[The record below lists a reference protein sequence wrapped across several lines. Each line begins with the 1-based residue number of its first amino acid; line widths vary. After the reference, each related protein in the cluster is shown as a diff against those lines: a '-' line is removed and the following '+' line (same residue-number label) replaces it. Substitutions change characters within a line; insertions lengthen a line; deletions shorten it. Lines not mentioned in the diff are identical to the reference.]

1 MNLRKN
7 KTLVTVVVLFV
18 AFGLVMAYVPF
29 LSPRS
34 LAPRTGDQFSPPPP
48 QAATLVPPLE
58 IVEEVEE
65 IQDSTSSEKIS
76 PPESF
81 LGLEEES
88 ESLGELDNL
97 LEDLGQ

>member
-7 KTLVTVVVLFV
+7 KTLVTVVVILV
-18 AFGLVMAYVPF
+18 AFGLVVAYIPF

-34 LAPRTGDQFSPPPP
+34 LAPEPSGQLSPSQP
-48 QAATLVPPLE
+48 QAATLVPPPEAVE
-58 IVEEVEE
+58 IVEEIEN
-65 IQDSTSSEKIS
+65 STSSEEIS

-88 ESLGELDNL
+88 ELLGELDIL
-97 LEDLGQ
+97 LDDLDQ

>member
-1 MNLRKN
+1 MNLQKN
-7 KTLVTVVVLFV
+7 RTLVTVVILFMV
-18 AFGLVMAYVPF
+18 FGLVMAYIPF
-29 LSPRS
+29 LSPRA
-34 LAPRTGDQFSPPPP
+34 LRAPDDGQFSPPPP

-58 IVEEVEE
+58 VVEEVEE

-88 ESLGELDNL
+88 ELLGELDSLLDNL
-97 LEDLGQ
+97 DQ